1 MSRLRH
7 LQLAVALVLYA
18 TESVA
23 LAAEAPTLLEIASG
37 MTRRKYMQITDLEV
51 RFRTQMT
58 RTDFYY
64 ELTDFRAQLQA
75 QTSRRSAIAPREPQ
89 TETSIYELREHLPHK
104 LHQRMW
110 SRFAEDGSLV
120 TMHACDG
127 TVYRWYQRNNAP
139 GSRASVSAGKREV
152 PQPFFRPE
160 DIGEVLGKPLIGPLD
175 DPQFRSKILST
186 RVVDGEQFVDLE
198 VINEYPA
205 ADKSGI
211 WVRKSQATINVSRQY
226 WPVFVKSEWGPSAT
240 AKLQSAV
247 GSSSQEITAT
257 GWIESGGM
265 SYPRHIEIR
274 QFQSLPDKAE
284 LPLPE
289 GTKRA
294 PQLCYIHTIDV
305 EKVVINAGI
314 PDAAF
319 SPQFPVGEIYQD
331 GRDQKQ
337 KYYEVDPAGKSIAY
351 VPRPRGL
358 RGAVFVYHVC
368 WMTALAAYGIW
379 RSRTTT

>member
-7 LQLAVALVLYA
+7 TLQLAVVLVLNAIQGVA
-18 TESVA
+18 T
-23 LAAEAPTLLEIASG
+23 AAEAPTLLEIASG

-64 ELTDFRAQLQA
+64 ELTDFKTQLQA
-75 QTSRRSAIAPREPQ
+75 QTSRRSASALREPR

-110 SRFAEDGSLV
+110 SRFAEDGSLL

-127 TVYRWYQRNNAP
+127 TVYRWYQRSNAP
-139 GSRASVSAGKREV
+139 GSRASLSAGKRDV

-175 DPQFRSKILST
+175 DPQFRSKILNT
-186 RVVDGEQFVDLE
+186 RVVGGEQLVDLE

-211 WVRKSQATINVSRQY
+211 WMRKSQATINVSRQC
-226 WPVFVKSEWGPSAT
+226 WPVFVKTEWGPSAT
-240 AKLQSAV
+240 AKRQSAV
-247 GSSSQEITAT
+247 GPLSQEITAT
-257 GWIESGGM
+257 GWLDSGGM
-265 SYPRHIEIR
+265 SYPRHIEVR
-274 QFQSLPDKAE
+274 QFESLPDTAE
-284 LPLPE
+284 RPLPE
-289 GTKRA
+289 GTQRA
-294 PQLCYIHTIDV
+294 LQLCYTQTIDI
-305 EKVVINAGI
+305 EKVAINAGI
-314 PDAAF
+314 PNAAF
-319 SPQFPVGEIYQD
+319 SPQFPVGEIYRD
-331 GRDQKQ
+331 GRDDKN
-337 KYYEVDPAGKSIAY
+337 YEVDPTGKSIAY

-379 RSRTTT
+379 RNRTAT